1 MGEVYDFFLS
11 SYSDYSMID
20 IVLEFLAFWFGI
32 ISVVFAKKQNILVY
46 PTGIICTIITMY
58 LMYKVSLLGH
68 ILVNLLYTI
77 ISFFGWWNWSRRENN
92 DLVVKVSKFTSND
105 LTKSLLIFFFIVF
118 VAYFAHDFFAT
129 NFEGQIKELDILT
142 SGIFVTAMWLMAN
155 KKLENWILW
164 IIGNVITIP
173 LYLSSDK
180 IILSIQYVIF
190 TILAIQAYIEW
201 KKSLS
206 K

>member
-1 MGEVYDFFLS
+1 MCIRDR
-11 SYSDYSMID
+11 
-20 IVLEFLAFWFGI
+20 
-32 ISVVFAKKQNILVY
+32 
-46 PTGIICTIITMY
+46 
-58 LMYKVSLLGH
+58 
-68 ILVNLLYTI
+68 LYTI
-77 ISFFGWWNWSRRENN
+77 ISLFGWWNWSRRENN

-105 LTKSLLIFFFIVF
+105 LTKSLLIFFLIVF

>member
-11 SYSDYSMID
+11 SYSNYSRVD
-20 IVLEFLAFWFGI
+20 ILLEFLAFWFGI

>member
-1 MGEVYDFFLS
+1 MGEVYDFFLN
-11 SYSDYSMID
+11 SYSDYSRLD
-20 IVLEFLAFWFGI
+20 IILEFLALWFGI

-77 ISFFGWWNWSRRENN
+77 ISFFGWWNWSRIENN

>member
-1 MGEVYDFFLS
+1 MEEVYDFFLS
-11 SYSDYSMID
+11 SYSDYSRVD

-105 LTKSLLIFFFIVF
+105 LSKSLLIFFFIVF

-190 TILAIQAYIEW
+190 TILEIHAYIEW

>member
-1 MGEVYDFFLS
+1 M
-11 SYSDYSMID
+11 
-20 IVLEFLAFWFGI
+20 
-32 ISVVFAKKQNILVY
+32 
-46 PTGIICTIITMY
+46 
-58 LMYKVSLLGH
+58 
-68 ILVNLLYTI
+68 
-77 ISFFGWWNWSRRENN
+77 
-92 DLVVKVSKFTSND
+92 
-105 LTKSLLIFFFIVF
+105 
-118 VAYFAHDFFAT
+118 
-129 NFEGQIKELDILT
+129 DILT

-190 TILAIQAYIEW
+190 TILAVQAYIEW

>member
-1 MGEVYDFFLS
+1 MREVYDFFLR
-11 SYSDYSMID
+11 SYSDYSRVD

-77 ISFFGWWNWSRRENN
+77 ISFFGWLNLSRRENN

-105 LTKSLLIFFFIVF
+105 LSKSLLIFFFIVF

>member
-1 MGEVYDFFLS
+1 
-11 SYSDYSMID
+11 
-20 IVLEFLAFWFGI
+20 
-32 ISVVFAKKQNILVY
+32 
-46 PTGIICTIITMY
+46 MY

-105 LTKSLLIFFFIVF
+105 LSKSLLIFFLIVF
-118 VAYFAHDFFAT
+118 TAYLAHDFFAT
-129 NFEGQIKELDILT
+129 DFEGQIKELDILT

>member
-11 SYSDYSMID
+11 SYSDYSRVD

-92 DLVVKVSKFTSND
+92 DLVVKVSKFASND

-118 VAYFAHDFFAT
+118 VAYSAHDFFAT

-190 TILAIQAYIEW
+190 TILAIQAYKEW

>member
-1 MGEVYDFFLS
+1 MGELYDFFVN
-11 SYSDYSMID
+11 SYSTYSTLD
-20 IVLEFLAFWFGI
+20 IVLEFLAFCFGI
-32 ISVVFAKKQNILVY
+32 ISVIYAKKQNILVY

-68 ILVNLLYTI
+68 ILVNLLYTL
-77 ISFFGWWNWSRRENN
+77 ISLFGWWNWSRKKN
-92 DLVVKVSKFTSND
+92 DDLIVKVSKFSFAD
-105 LTKSLLIFFFIVF
+105 LPKSLIIFFFIIA
-118 VAYFAHDFFAT
+118 VAYIAHYYFAT
-129 NFEGQIKELDILT
+129 DFEGQIKELDIFT

-164 IIGNVITIP
+164 IIGNIITIP

-190 TILAIQAYIEW
+190 TILAIQAYIQW

>member
-11 SYSDYSMID
+11 SYSNYSRVD
-20 IVLEFLAFWFGI
+20 ILLEFLAFWFGI

-173 LYLSSDK
+173 LYLYSDK

-190 TILAIQAYIEW
+190 TILAVQAYIEW

>member
-1 MGEVYDFFLS
+1 MVHLWY
-11 SYSDYSMID
+11 
-20 IVLEFLAFWFGI
+20 
-32 ISVVFAKKQNILVY
+32 
-46 PTGIICTIITMY
+46 
-58 LMYKVSLLGH
+58 
-68 ILVNLLYTI
+68 
-77 ISFFGWWNWSRRENN
+77 
-92 DLVVKVSKFTSND
+92 
-105 LTKSLLIFFFIVF
+105 LTKSLLCFVICSFFFIVF
-118 VAYFAHDFFAT
+118 VVYFAHDFFAT

-190 TILAIQAYIEW
+190 TILAVQAYIEW
-201 KKSLS
+201 NKSLS

>member
-1 MGEVYDFFLS
+1 MAHD
-11 SYSDYSMID
+11 
-20 IVLEFLAFWFGI
+20 
-32 ISVVFAKKQNILVY
+32 
-46 PTGIICTIITMY
+46 
-58 LMYKVSLLGH
+58 
-68 ILVNLLYTI
+68 
-77 ISFFGWWNWSRRENN
+77 
-92 DLVVKVSKFTSND
+92 
-105 LTKSLLIFFFIVF
+105 
-118 VAYFAHDFFAT
+118 YFATD
-129 NFEGQIKELDILT
+129 FEGQIKELDILT

-164 IIGNVITIP
+164 IIGNIITIP

-190 TILAIQAYIEW
+190 TILAIQAYIQW

>member
-11 SYSDYSMID
+11 SYSNHSRID

-68 ILVNLLYTI
+68 IIVNLLYTI

-180 IILSIQYVIF
+180 IILSIQYIIF

>member
-11 SYSDYSMID
+11 SYSDYSRVD
-20 IVLEFLAFWFGI
+20 ILLEFLAFWFGI

-190 TILAIQAYIEW
+190 TILAVQAYIEW